1 MTKNADGKMKL
12 KGGCFWNTL
21 MVIGVLCIIFFCLV
35 ITILIFEGGSPIQM
49 DIVIFLVVAP
59 ILGGVLLYFAN
70 KHTAWWTKSEP
81 AKTPATAGSTSKPAP
96 GKFSFQENDIL
107 CMAVIYEGYL
117 PQGHILDGRA
127 LAEEIMENAHR
138 QGLPGEIKL
147 TPSTVLNIKRANEA
161 AYYAEGLEPKDELPQ
176 MLQETVNWLR
186 TGLQAQGVDAGRL
199 NVKEMA
205 FKTHSNLVS
214 TVWVGLMVMR

>member
-21 MVIGVLCIIFFCLV
+21 MVIGVLIIITFCLV
-35 ITILIFEGGSPIQM
+35 ITIFIFQGGSPIQN
-49 DIVIFLVVAP
+49 DVVIFLIVTP
-59 ILGGVLLYFAN
+59 RLGGVLVYFAN
-70 KHTAWWTKSEP
+70 KHTGWW
-81 AKTPATAGSTSKPAP
+81 AKGESAQTPATAGSTPKPAP

-161 AYYAEGLEPKDELPQ
+161 AYYAEGLEPQEELPQ
-176 MLQETVNWLR
+176 MLQETVNRLR
-186 TGLQAQGVDAGRL
+186 AQLQAKGVDAGRL
-199 NVKEMA
+199 NVKEMV
-205 FKTHSNLVS
+205 FKTRSNLVS